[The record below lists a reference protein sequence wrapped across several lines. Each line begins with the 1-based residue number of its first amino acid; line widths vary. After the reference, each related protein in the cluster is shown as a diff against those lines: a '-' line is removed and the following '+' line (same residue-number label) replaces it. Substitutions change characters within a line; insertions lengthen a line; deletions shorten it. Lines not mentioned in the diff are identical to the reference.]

1 MLAILLAPVYIAF
14 CLYILRWGIRYMTAC
29 HHFFSRKSVR
39 IIIYTTYAF
48 LASSI
53 LIAFLLPHC
62 QLQRFIN
69 LMGNYW
75 LGTIMYILMIV
86 MIVDVIRVFAKR
98 TRFRGRD
105 FLFSRKGFVCVGSL
119 CIVAVIMFSALG
131 IYGAKDIKTT
141 EYNITVEKSGGNLD
155 SLHIALVADLHLGYS
170 IGTAQ
175 MKRMVDRINDMKPD
189 IVLIAG
195 DVFDNEYEALDDPE
209 KLSKILSGIESRYGV
224 FACYGNH
231 DIEEKILAGFT
242 FGNNEDKNSDPRMD
256 DFLKSSD
263 ITLLQD
269 EGIVIDDLFYLYG
282 RPDKRKPG
290 VNIIERKTPAEI
302 TAEIDKR
309 MPVIVIDH
317 EPAELQA
324 LSDADVD
331 VDLCGHTHDGQM
343 FPGNLTINL
352 FWENAC
358 GYLRKGDMHNI
369 VTSGIGVFGP
379 AMRVGTRSEICD
391 ITVNFN

>member
-98 TRFRGRD
+98 TRFRERD

-231 DIEEKILAGFT
+231 DIE
-242 FGNNEDKNSDPRMD
+242 
-256 DFLKSSD
+256 
-263 ITLLQD
+263 
-269 EGIVIDDLFYLYG
+269 
-282 RPDKRKPG
+282 
-290 VNIIERKTPAEI
+290 
-302 TAEIDKR
+302 
-309 MPVIVIDH
+309 
-317 EPAELQA
+317 
-324 LSDADVD
+324 
-331 VDLCGHTHDGQM
+331 
-343 FPGNLTINL
+343 
-352 FWENAC
+352 
-358 GYLRKGDMHNI
+358 
-369 VTSGIGVFGP
+369 
-379 AMRVGTRSEICD
+379 
-391 ITVNFN
+391 